1 MKETWGR
8 LGRTQRWL
16 VGGLGVALVGAV
28 GLAYWLNRPT
38 YVTLVSGADPKD
50 ASAIVARLNDLKV
63 PYKPSG
69 QSTITIQVPQTEEY
83 TAKLALAEAG
93 LPKGSSVGMELFDS
107 PQFGSTDFDR
117 KVNLLRA
124 QQGELERALERMAEI
139 DYANV
144 KLAIPDQSVFIK
156 DQKPVTAAVLVQPK
170 AGKRLS
176 TDQVN
181 GIVNFVANAVEG
193 LSIANVKVVDQ
204 SGRLLSNGISGT
216 GLDGAGLDNDQLQR
230 QQAMQREMEQRV
242 QTLLEPIFGPGNVVA
257 RVNLEL
263 NTDVSRIENTTVGQ
277 SVPQSTTSTKEAGQ
291 NKNASAQATTD
302 PNSVPV
308 YQGDAGQ
315 NGSSDVWKTN
325 TKTDYAVSQRK
336 ETTLIAPGSVKKI
349 SVGIAVNQPDITPD
363 KIKSIQ
369 QTVASAVGADTTSIS
384 VAAMPFNTSL
394 AQTLGAT
401 SATGAAKVQP
411 TALALGLGSAA
422 ALLLL
427 GFFLTRRREDEEAD
441 VQRPLDLQPQL
452 VGAALVQ
459 TGGALD
465 VALGLNPLPVLNGT
479 PDPLVAA
486 AMGIDGGAAAPALD
500 PGGLEVA
507 QTPKQKLE
515 LIMAS
520 KPKRQI
526 VLDGQPVDED
536 LMALIEELLDSSPE
550 ACAEMLRQ
558 WLKGGA

>member
-1 MKETWGR
+1 
-8 LGRTQRWL
+8 
-16 VGGLGVALVGAV
+16 
-28 GLAYWLNRPT
+28 
-38 YVTLVSGADPKD
+38 
-50 ASAIVARLNDLKV
+50 
-63 PYKPSG
+63 
-69 QSTITIQVPQTEEY
+69 
-83 TAKLALAEAG
+83 
-93 LPKGSSVGMELFDS
+93 
-107 PQFGSTDFDR
+107 
-117 KVNLLRA
+117 
-124 QQGELERALERMAEI
+124 
-139 DYANV
+139 
-144 KLAIPDQSVFIK
+144 
-156 DQKPVTAAVLVQPK
+156 
-170 AGKRLS
+170 
-176 TDQVN
+176 
-181 GIVNFVANAVEG
+181 
-193 LSIANVKVVDQ
+193 
-204 SGRLLSNGISGT
+204 
-216 GLDGAGLDNDQLQR
+216 
-230 QQAMQREMEQRV
+230 
-242 QTLLEPIFGPGNVVA
+242 
-257 RVNLEL
+257 
-263 NTDVSRIENTTVGQ
+263 
-277 SVPQSTTSTKEAGQ
+277 
-291 NKNASAQATTD
+291 
-302 PNSVPV
+302 VPV

-394 AQTLGAT
+394 AQTLGGT

-486 AMGIDGGAAAPALD
+486 AMGVDGGAAAPALD
-500 PGGLEVA
+500 SGGLEVA